1 MGEGRGRV
9 GSHSRGQKTVGGLWR
24 RLKGSRE
31 IHVRTKGFWGPSR
44 KGSLGVVLHSV
55 T

>member
-1 MGEGRGRV
+1 MEELGL
-9 GSHSRGQKTVGGLWR
+9 TVEDKRQFRGLWR